1 MLTPEE
7 LVAQG
12 YHNKNAITGRFYLG
26 LANQIALDNAWG
38 KSKERMTF
46 FQAKQNGYRIKP
58 GSKGVQVRFESY
70 IPMDKRDDEA
80 NIVGKKDVPY
90 IVYHQV
96 FNVDECVK
104 IADTT
109 IQALDEST
117 GNTYHGMKLIS
128 DKQKEFLRRLI
139 QQKIKDKS
147 EKNSLLQ
154 ELPSLSKAQADQC
167 IKNLLNE

>member
-1 MLTPEE
+1 
-7 LVAQG
+7 
-12 YHNKNAITGRFYLG
+12 
-26 LANQIALDNAWG
+26 
-38 KSKERMTF
+38 MTF

-70 IPMDKRDDEA
+70 IPMDKRDDEG

-117 GNTYHGMKLIS
+117 GNTYHGMKLINVS
-128 DKQKEFLRRLI
+128 RIYLMNRYINASMMLET
-139 QQKIKDKS
+139 
-147 EKNSLLQ
+147 LLYFA
-154 ELPSLSKAQADQC
+154 ELCFFGSR
-167 IKNLLNE
+167 